1 MASFFKWKAISMQ
14 DIRPYSWVGHGWR
27 KFWNLTFSNT
37 PEWLNF
43 TVFCYNR
50 TFTMVEEIF
59 EIWLCQTDAFT
70 MVEENF
76 EILLSETLQND
87 LVLLFLSKWCLRH
100 GWKQFLAYLTA
111 TLTDGQQTTTWTESI
126 NVLHWSDM
134 EMEIEWKYWKY
145 ISSLLRIYQ
154 KWMILFILYSIRSDG

>member
-1 MASFFKWKAISMQ
+1 
-14 DIRPYSWVGHGWR
+14 
-27 KFWNLTFSNT
+27 
-37 PEWLNF
+37 
-43 TVFCYNR
+43 
-50 TFTMVEEIF
+50 MVEEIF

-134 EMEIEWKYWKY
+134 ENGDRMEILE
-145 ISSLLRIYQ
+145 IYLIFIANLP
-154 KWMILFILYSIRSDG
+154 KMNDIIHIILHPIWWVNVV

>member
-1 MASFFKWKAISMQ
+1 
-14 DIRPYSWVGHGWR
+14 
-27 KFWNLTFSNT
+27 
-37 PEWLNF
+37 
-43 TVFCYNR
+43 
-50 TFTMVEEIF
+50 MVEEI
-59 EIWLCQTDAFT
+59 
-70 MVEENF
+70 F

-134 EMEIEWKYWKY
+134 GWDLIF
-145 ISSLLRIYQ
+145 LADLTLRWTTDNNMNRIHLGSALIWYGGGG
-154 KWMILFILYSIRSDG
+154 I